1 MFLSGCVSVNPHRK
15 AWFSSSCL
23 ATSPRPHL
31 ANFSTSSSVPGGMA
45 GIVGGDTAGTFLVQ
59 CLPLYT
65 LIAALPVTTVNYLS
79 LDIEGAELEVL
90 ETVPWDKV
98 DIEVMTVETH
108 HLGEEG
114 EGRYMKIRRYLSLQ
128 ELWRYFTRPY
138 INLIVFQPQLTYKY
152 QSKYLTQNPRIT
164 FTMLPWE
171 WMMFSSEKIS
181 SRENTNQMRKS

>member
-1 MFLSGCVSVNPHRK
+1 MYPRPSLSTHRK
-15 AWFSSSCL
+15 AWFTSHCL
-23 ATSPRPHL
+23 ATSPHPHL

-45 GIVGGDTAGTFLVQ
+45 GIVEGDTAGTFLVQ

-90 ETVPWDKV
+90 ETIPWDKV

-114 EGRYMKIRRYLSLQ
+114 EGRCMEIRRYLALQ
-128 ELWRYFTRPY
+128 ELWR
-138 INLIVFQPQLTYKY
+138 
-152 QSKYLTQNPRIT
+152 
-164 FTMLPWE
+164 
-171 WMMFSSEKIS
+171 
-181 SRENTNQMRKS
+181 